1 MWFMNRCWNFNINR
15 NLEEVDFNFL
25 RWLWGVQ
32 EFTFEEV
39 TTDVMKIAREPELEA
54 GPKDV
59 TELHHLMIK
68 L

>member
-1 MWFMNRCWNFNINR
+1 V
-15 NLEEVDFNFL
+15 EEVITN
-25 RWLWGVQ
+25 
-32 EFTFEEV
+32 
-39 TTDVMKIAREPELEA
+39 VMKIAREPELEA